1 MIEKTLLYILELT
14 GLVGITAYKNVF
26 LFWDPKITVNLTS
39 SFQILLHYH
48 LCYDTHSKNVVLRYD
63 PHS

>member
-48 LCYDTHSKNVVLRYD
+48 LRYD